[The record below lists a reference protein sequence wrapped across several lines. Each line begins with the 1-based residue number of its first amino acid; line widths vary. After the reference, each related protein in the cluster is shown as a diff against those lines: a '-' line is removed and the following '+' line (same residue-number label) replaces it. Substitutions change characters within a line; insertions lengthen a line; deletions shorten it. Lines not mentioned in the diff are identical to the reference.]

1 MEYPGVYENRLSGDT
16 TNLKFKGT
24 EGYLYSRMINAT
36 IIHIVD
42 LNLIINI
49 ALLYSVSDGKTSK
62 ESIPLITLLRQ
73 ILTQRSFGTH
83 IY

>member
-1 MEYPGVYENRLSGDT
+1 
-16 TNLKFKGT
+16 
-24 EGYLYSRMINAT
+24 MINAT
-36 IIHIVD
+36 IIHILD

-49 ALLYSVSDGKTSK
+49 VLLYSVSHGKTSK

>member
-1 MEYPGVYENRLSGDT
+1 
-16 TNLKFKGT
+16 
-24 EGYLYSRMINAT
+24 MINAT
-36 IIHIVD
+36 IIHILD

-49 ALLYSVSDGKTSK
+49 VLLYSVSDGKTSK

-83 IY
+83 FISNNDFTLLVLKSQ